1 MTENNLDISL
11 RRAILTAEPGL
22 EEALEQNADAY
33 LRVVALSAQ
42 AVERLPLLLNSAV
55 AAART
60 AGHSWAK
67 IGAELGMSRQAAQQ
81 RFIAAD
87 ETPVEAVGA
96 TKKLHPLT
104 AFDEMD
110 ALERAGKDGWHSIG
124 FGTLYHLIEKTD
136 EQWEHLR
143 VPATSSRSS
152 LEAAGWQRI
161 GRMWFPWAYYARA
174 TGKPVKTGRALE
186 DQSQEERP

>member
-1 MTENNLDISL
+1 MIENNLDVSL

-22 EEALEQNADAY
+22 EKALEQDADAY
-33 LRVVALSAQ
+33 LRVISLSAQ
-42 AVERLPLLLNSAV
+42 ALERLPLLLNSAV

-81 RFIAAD
+81 RFTAAD
-87 ETPVEAVGA
+87 QTPAEAVGA

-104 AFDEMD
+104 AFDEME
-110 ALERAGKDGWHSIG
+110 ALDRVGKDGWHSIG
-124 FGTLYHLIEKTD
+124 FGTLYHLIEKTE

-161 GRMWFPWAYYARA
+161 GRMWFPWAYYARN
-174 TGKPVKTGRALE
+174 TGIPVKIIRAV
-186 DQSQEERP
+186 DDF